1 VTTSTGAVVFNGAK
15 AFSTTNN
22 TAYEVTYRGTT
33 GKGFVFEYNY
43 SGDCASGTGKMTIVV
58 VDN

>member
-1 VTTSTGAVVFNGAK
+1 MTSTGAVVFNGTK
-15 AFSTTNN
+15 AFSTTN
-22 TAYEVTYRGTT
+22 TAYDVTYRGAT

-43 SGDCASGTGKMTIVV
+43 SGNCASGTKKMTIVV